1 MDEWVRK
8 VGKDFFRLVEVDDGK
23 KREDGG
29 KEEEEE
35 EEEEGGR
42 GQKGTQTKRRQVEG
56 GRKGKTHI

>member
-1 MDEWVRK
+1 M
-8 VGKDFFRLVEVDDGK
+8 DDGK

-29 KEEEEE
+29 KEE

-42 GQKGTQTKRRQVEG
+42 GQKGTQTKRRRVEG